1 MVVTS
6 SDLLRLLFINQ
17 FRFEISR
24 RLKMN
29 SRIALFLSASLTA
42 FVLATLAGVA
52 GKVTSTPA
60 AALENA
66 SSQVAAQASA
76 TLEPSPTD
84 LPATATEAGPVDPQT
99 AANLAAE
106 AINRQDV
113 YSVETSTY
121 EGAEAYKV
129 VFSSGDVVY
138 IAPDGTVLTTTKLQP
153 VVVSVPAT
161 KPPKH
166 RTNDNN
172 NNNNNNS
179 SNNSAPSQPSG
190 GGEAQGGGEHE
201 GGD

>member
-1 MVVTS
+1 
-6 SDLLRLLFINQ
+6 
-17 FRFEISR
+17 
-24 RLKMN
+24 MN

-52 GKVTSTPA
+52 GKVTSAPA
-60 AALENA
+60 AEVQNA
-66 SSQVAAQASA
+66 SAQVAAQASA
-76 TLEPSPTD
+76 TLAPLPTD
-84 LPATATEAGPVDPQT
+84 LPPTATESGPVDPQT

-138 IAPDGTVLTTTKLQP
+138 IAPDGTVLTMTKLQP
-153 VVVSVPAT
+153 VVVSVPPT
-161 KPPKH
+161 KKPPKV
-166 RTNDNN
+166 RDNN
-172 NNNNNNS
+172 NNNNNSAS
-179 SNNSAPSQPSG
+179 SSQSSG
-190 GGEAQGGGEHE
+190 EGEHESEHQSEGEHE

>member
-1 MVVTS
+1 
-6 SDLLRLLFINQ
+6 
-17 FRFEISR
+17 
-24 RLKMN
+24 MN
-29 SRIALFLSASLTA
+29 SKIALFLSASLTA

-66 SSQVAAQASA
+66 SSQVTAQASA

-84 LPATATEAGPVDPQT
+84 LPATATQAGPVDPQT

-106 AINRQDV
+106 AISRQDV
-113 YSVETSTY
+113 YSVETATY

-138 IAPDGTVLTTTKLQP
+138 IAPDGSVLTTTKLQP

-166 RTNDNN
+166 RTHDDNN
-172 NNNNNNS
+172 NNNTGG
-179 SNNSAPSQPSG
+179 NNSAPSQPSG
-190 GGEAQGGGEHE
+190 GGEGQGGGEHE